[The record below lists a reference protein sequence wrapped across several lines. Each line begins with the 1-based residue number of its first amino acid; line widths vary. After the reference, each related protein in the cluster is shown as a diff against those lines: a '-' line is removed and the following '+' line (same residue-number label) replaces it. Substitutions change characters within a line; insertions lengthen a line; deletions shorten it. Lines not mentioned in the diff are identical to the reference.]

1 MCLCRKFW
9 LDQNLKHGFSHVV
22 LGCLAN
28 QYGNLSPP
36 QDWKWQFGVI
46 SNKKNI
52 LHQNPSKMQAN
63 FESHHVSCQGV
74 PQLDYD
80 HQLLFLPIKL
90 VLVSLYHTPGKV
102 VLKWV
107 ILSWFS
113 IIRMDNLLVG
123 INIAIKKIQI

>member
-1 MCLCRKFW
+1 
-9 LDQNLKHGFSHVV
+9 
-22 LGCLAN
+22 
-28 QYGNLSPP
+28 
-36 QDWKWQFGVI
+36 
-46 SNKKNI
+46 
-52 LHQNPSKMQAN
+52 MQAN

-107 ILSWFS
+107 ILS
-113 IIRMDNLLVG
+113 
-123 INIAIKKIQI
+123 